1 MVHDTDGFNRWNA
14 AQSLATE
21 VITSLQSK
29 KVIENAKVSST
40 LCQAFKSILDASV
53 SNTGLDKAMVA
64 HLLALPTEG
73 SLIEQAKVAAVE
85 NIHLARET
93 VSDFLA
99 NELADEFS
107 EVYESNIGYGEYSSD
122 SSDMARRALKNLSLG
137 YLVRTG
143 KKEWIETC
151 FSQFNRADNMTDQLA
166 ALRCLVIQSGAS
178 GLEEARSALDSFYEQ
193 WKHEPLVV
201 DQWLITQALCPSD
214 DALDRI
220 KDLRKHQAF
229 EIKNPNKVRSLIGT
243 FCSQNHVQFH
253 ELGGQ
258 GYEFLGD
265 CIIELDQINPQ
276 IAARL
281 TTPLTRWRKYDYVRQ
296 ALIQAQLK
304 RIKEVPQLSK
314 DVFEVVE
321 KSTIL

>member
-1 MVHDTDGFNRWNA
+1 M
-14 AQSLATE
+14 
-21 VITSLQSK
+21 
-29 KVIENAKVSST
+29 
-40 LCQAFKSILDASV
+40 
-53 SNTGLDKAMVA
+53 
-64 HLLALPTEG
+64 PTEG
-73 SLIEQAKVAAVE
+73 SLIEQAEEAAVE

-99 NELADEFS
+99 NELTEEFS

-166 ALRCLVIQSGAS
+166 ALRCLVIQSGTY
-178 GLEEARSALDSFYEQ
+178 GLEESRSALDSFYEQ

-214 DALDRI
+214 DTLDRV

-243 FCSQNHVQFH
+243 FC
-253 ELGGQ
+253 
-258 GYEFLGD
+258 
-265 CIIELDQINPQ
+265 
-276 IAARL
+276 
-281 TTPLTRWRKYDYVRQ
+281 
-296 ALIQAQLK
+296 
-304 RIKEVPQLSK
+304 
-314 DVFEVVE
+314 
-321 KSTIL
+321 